1 LIQLTAAVF
10 IAPYFFLSGLGGEMA
25 DRFDKSGVAQHI
37 KLVEIAVA
45 ALAVTGYWLQSIPVM
60 FVALFLFGVIGT
72 LFGPIKY
79 GILPDHLAPEEVP
92 SGNALVEGATFI
104 AILLGTIAGG
114 LASGPGNHPS
124 IFAGLIMTFALL
136 CWGSSLLIPRTGQ
149 AAPNLRVDANIARST
164 LGLLKELRRDH
175 RLLWGAIV
183 TSWFWLIGAVALQLM
198 PLLVKDVLG
207 PNEHV
212 VTVFLGVFTVSI
224 AIGSGLAAW
233 LAHGRIVLFP
243 TLFGAFIIAVC
254 SLDLGWA
261 TFGVAEAARADVAAV
276 FSTFRAWRMV
286 VDL

>member
-37 KLVEIAVA
+37 KLVEIGVA
-45 ALAVTGYWLQSIPVM
+45 ALAVTGYWLQWIPLM
-60 FVALFLFGVIGT
+60 FVTLFLFGVIGT

-114 LASGPGNHPS
+114 LAAAPGNHPS
-124 IFAGLIMTFALL
+124 IFAALIMAFALL
-136 CWGSSLLIPRTGQ
+136 CWGSSLLIPRTGEG
-149 AAPNLRVDANIARST
+149 APNLRVDPNILNST
-164 LGLLKELRRDH
+164 LGLLRELWHDH

-198 PLLVKDVLG
+198 PVLVKGVLG
-207 PNEHV
+207 ADEIV
-212 VTVFLGVFTVSI
+212 VDVFLGVFTVSI
-224 AIGSGLAAW
+224 AVGSGLAAW

-243 TLFGAFIIAVC
+243 TLIGALVLAVC

-261 TFGVAEAARADVAAV
+261 TYGVPDAAP
-276 FSTFRAWRMV
+276 S
-286 VDL
+286 